1 MSEKSLTVKE
11 IINPDTFNIGAIDTS
26 EIRALSESIPR
37 DGNIDINN
45 AEILAVKFLRGAD
58 LCGEL
63 LAIATV
69 AVAKNDA
76 LYKSAYS
83 SACIKATNKGA
94 KTDQQRKW
102 IADSDEEFLAAI
114 EKYNE
119 ALGFSKWINSKADSF
134 KKMHYQCKQLLERGY
149 AHERMSNFSGDPE
162 KMIKNGKS
170 W

>member
-11 IINPDTFNIGAIDTS
+11 IINPDTFNISTIDTT
-26 EIRALSESIPR
+26 EIRSLSEAIPK

-45 AEILAVKFLRGAD
+45 AEVLAVKFLRGAD

-69 AVAKNDA
+69 AVAKHDA
-76 LYKSAYS
+76 LSKAAYS
-83 SACIKATNKGA
+83 TACIKAINKGA
-94 KTDQQRKW
+94 KTDRQRGW
-102 IADSDEEFLAAI
+102 IADSDEDYLAAV

-119 ALGFSKWINSKADSF
+119 ALGFSKWIGSKADSF
-134 KKMHYQCKQLLERGY
+134 KKMHYQCKQLLDRGY
-149 AHERMSNFSGDPE
+149 AHERMSNFNGDPE
-162 KMIKNGKS
+162 KIIKSEKA